1 MSARKRTT
9 AKHETCKP
17 EDRPR
22 GIIYETDRAARLV
35 QPTEAPADRARRE
48 VCEAIMW
55 GGKSAHLA
63 RHGMCDPTADAL
75 ALACLS
81 RSVRLVGDE
90 ATARMV
96 GEACTSD
103 MLVKVVRTTE
113 GFTRR
118 QVKQGDSRG
127 IDGEEAEELA
137 PTVACNLRGMVGKA
151 AEIAAAKPRRSAAPT
166 PAPAAPS
173 APAAPAAPKAAKSAK
188 SAKEAKEA
196 APKAANAPKAA
207 PAPAAIAAAQAPAPE
222 ATEAPKTAEAAE
234 TVAGRTTAEALAMI
248 AARGLVALVSRG
260 GNIWCDA
267 PAESTD
273 AEALGLKWSAKRG
286 QWWCKPAD
294 ACEDR
299 EASRCKP
306 ADFRRAREER
316 EAHKAA

>member
-22 GIIYETDRAARLV
+22 GLIYETDSTARLV
-35 QPTEAPADRARRE
+35 EPTEAPDVRARRE
-48 VCEAIMW
+48 VCEAIAW

-63 RHGMCDPTADAL
+63 RRGMCDPTADAL

-96 GEACTSD
+96 GEACTPD
-103 MLVKVVRTTE
+103 LLVSVVRTTE
-113 GFTRR
+113 GLKPR
-118 QVKQGDSRG
+118 QIKQGDSLG
-127 IDGEEAEELA
+127 IDGKEAEELA
-137 PTVACNLRGMVGKA
+137 PTVARALRGMVGKA
-151 AEIAAAKPRRSAAPT
+151 AEMAAAKPRHSVTKAPA
-166 PAPAAPS
+166 PAPAAT
-173 APAAPAAPKAAKSAK
+173 AAPKAAKA
-188 SAKEAKEA
+188 AKEAKEA
-196 APKAANAPKAA
+196 APKAAKAPEAAPAAIVAA
-207 PAPAAIAAAQAPAPE
+207 PAPAP
-222 ATEAPKTAEAAE
+222 EAPKAAETAEAAE

-267 PAESTD
+267 PAESPD

-286 QWWCKPAD
+286 QWWCKPSD
-294 ACEDR
+294 AREDR

-306 ADFRRAREER
+306 ADFRRVREER
-316 EAHKAA
+316 EAPKAA

>member
-1 MSARKRTT
+1 MSARKRT

-22 GIIYETDRAARLV
+22 GLIYETDRAARLV
-35 QPTEAPADRARRE
+35 EPTEAPADRARRE

-81 RSVRLVGDE
+81 RSVRLVGDD

-103 MLVKVVRTTE
+103 LLVKVVRTTE

-137 PTVACNLRGMVGKA
+137 PVVARALRGMVGKA
-151 AEIAAAKPRRSAAPT
+151 AEIADAKPRRSAAP
-166 PAPAAPS
+166 AM
-173 APAAPAAPKAAKSAK
+173 APAAPAAPAAHKAAKA
-188 SAKEAKEA
+188 AKEA
-196 APKAANAPKAA
+196 APKAAKAPEAAPAHAAIAAA
-207 PAPAAIAAAQAPAPE
+207 PAPAPE
-222 ATEAPKTAEAAE
+222 APEAPKTAEAAE

-260 GNIWCDA
+260 GNVWCDA

-316 EAHKAA
+316 EAPRAA

>member
-1 MSARKRTT
+1 MSARKRT

-22 GIIYETDRAARLV
+22 GLIYETDKTARLA

-81 RSVRLVGDE
+81 RSVRLVGDD

-103 MLVKVVRTTE
+103 LLVKVVRTTE

-137 PTVACNLRGMVGKA
+137 PTVARALRGMVGRA
-151 AEIAAAKPRRSAAPT
+151 AEIAAAKPRRSAAP
-166 PAPAAPS
+166 AM
-173 APAAPAAPKAAKSAK
+173 APAAPAAPKAAKA
-188 SAKEAKEA
+188 AKEA
-196 APKAANAPKAA
+196 APKAAKAPEAAPAHAAIAAA
-207 PAPAAIAAAQAPAPE
+207 PAPAP
-222 ATEAPKTAEAAE
+222 EAPKAAE

-260 GNIWCDA
+260 GNVWCDA
-267 PAESTD
+267 PAGSTD

-316 EAHKAA
+316 EAPKAA

>member
-1 MSARKRTT
+1 MSARKRAT
-9 AKHETCKP
+9 KHETCKP

-22 GIIYETDRAARLV
+22 GLIYETDKTARLV

-55 GGKSAHLA
+55 AGKSAHLA
-63 RHGMCDPTADAL
+63 RRGMCDPTADAL

-81 RSVRLVGDE
+81 RSVRLVGDD

-103 MLVKVVRTTE
+103 LLVKVVRTTD

-137 PTVACNLRGMVGKA
+137 PTVARALRGMVGRA
-151 AEIAAAKPRRSAAPT
+151 AEIAAAKPRRSAAPA
-166 PAPAAPS
+166 PAP
-173 APAAPAAPKAAKSAK
+173 APAAPAAPKAPEAPKKAKA
-188 SAKEAKEA
+188 AKEA
-196 APKAANAPKAA
+196 ARAPEAAPAPAPAPKAA
-207 PAPAAIAAAQAPAPE
+207 PVAKAPE
-222 ATEAPKTAEAAE
+222 APEAAE

-260 GNIWCDA
+260 GNVWCDA
-267 PAESTD
+267 PAGSTD

-316 EAHKAA
+316 EAPKAA

>member
-9 AKHETCKP
+9 TKHETCKP

-22 GIIYETDRAARLV
+22 GLIYETDRAARLV

-103 MLVKVVRTTE
+103 LLVKVVRTTE

-137 PTVACNLRGMVGKA
+137 PTVACALRGMVGKA
-151 AEIAAAKPRRSAAPT
+151 AEIAAAKPRRSAAP
-166 PAPAAPS
+166 AM
-173 APAAPAAPKAAKSAK
+173 APAAPATPAAPKA
-188 SAKEAKEA
+188 AKEAKEA
-196 APKAANAPKAA
+196 APKAAKAHKAA
-207 PAPAAIAAAQAPAPE
+207 TAPAAIADAPAPAHE
-222 ATEAPKTAEAAE
+222 APEAPKTAEAAE

-316 EAHKAA
+316 EANKAA

>member
-22 GIIYETDRAARLV
+22 GLIYETDRAARLV
-35 QPTEAPADRARRE
+35 EPTEAPADRARRE

-103 MLVKVVRTTE
+103 LLVKVVRTTE

-137 PTVACNLRGMVGKA
+137 PTVACALRGMVGKA
-151 AEIAAAKPRRSAAPT
+151 AEIAAAKPRRSAAP
-166 PAPAAPS
+166 AQ
-173 APAAPAAPKAAKSAK
+173 APAAPAAPAATKA
-188 SAKEAKEA
+188 AKEAKEA
-196 APKAANAPKAA
+196 APKAAKAPKAA
-207 PAPAAIAAAQAPAPE
+207 PAPAAIAAATAPATE
-222 ATEAPKTAEAAE
+222 APEAPKTAEADE

-316 EAHKAA
+316 EATKAA

>member
-9 AKHETCKP
+9 KHETCKP

-22 GIIYETDRAARLV
+22 GLIYETDRAARLV
-35 QPTEAPADRARRE
+35 QPTEEPADRARRE

-55 GGKSAHLA
+55 CGKSAHLA

-103 MLVKVVRTTE
+103 LLVKVVRTTE

-137 PTVACNLRGMVGKA
+137 PNVACALRGMVGKA

-166 PAPAAPS
+166 PAPAAP
-173 APAAPAAPKAAKSAK
+173 AAPAAPKAAKAV
-188 SAKEAKEA
+188 KEAKEA
-196 APKAANAPKAA
+196 APKAAKAPKAA
-207 PAPAAIAAAQAPAPE
+207 PAPAAIAAAPAPAPEAHE

-234 TVAGRTTAEALAMI
+234 TVAGRTTAEALSMI

-316 EAHKAA
+316 EATKAA

>member
-1 MSARKRTT
+1 MSARKRT

-22 GIIYETDRAARLV
+22 GLIYETDRAARLV

-55 GGKSAHLA
+55 CGKSAHLA

-75 ALACLS
+75 ALACLI

-103 MLVKVVRTTE
+103 LLVKVVRTTE

-137 PTVACNLRGMVGKA
+137 PTVACTLRGMVGKA
-151 AEIAAAKPRRSAAPT
+151 AEIAAAKPRRSAAPA
-166 PAPAAPS
+166 PAP
-173 APAAPAAPKAAKSAK
+173 APAAPAAPAATKAAKA
-188 SAKEAKEA
+188 AKEA
-196 APKAANAPKAA
+196 AQKAAKATKAA
-207 PAPAAIAAAQAPAPE
+207 TAPAAIAAAPAPAHE
-222 ATEAPKTAEAAE
+222 ATEAPKTADAAE

-316 EAHKAA
+316 EATKAA